1 MSHTDDAWTEVAVQL
16 RTLGVTIKSH
26 YDEQASLDPVESVS
40 PEEVKDALS
49 TLGES
54 LSTAFDAVGA
64 AFRDPEVTKE
74 AKDTAAAFFDALGV
88 SFSEI
93 GAEISSTPSAQPSDG
108 AAADA
113 TGVSEPDSLKDE

>member
-1 MSHTDDAWTEVAVQL
+1 MSHTDEAWTEVSVQL
-16 RTLGVTIKSH
+16 RTLGVTIKNH
-26 YDEQASLDPVESVS
+26 YDEQASLDRDESVS

-64 AFRDPEVTKE
+64 AFRDPEVTRE
-74 AKDTAAAFFDALGV
+74 VKDTAASFFDALGV

-93 GAEISSTPSAQPSDG
+93 GAGMSSAAGSKEDSFADLDEATESDPS
-108 AAADA
+108 
-113 TGVSEPDSLKDE
+113 EDE

>member
-1 MSHTDDAWTEVAVQL
+1 MSHTDEAWTEVSVQL
-16 RTLGVTIKSH
+16 RTLGVTIKNH
-26 YDEQASLDPVESVS
+26 YDEQASLDRDESVS

-64 AFRDPEVTKE
+64 AFRDPEVTRE
-74 AKDTAAAFFDALGV
+74 VKDTAASFFDALGV

-93 GAEISSTPSAQPSDG
+93 GAGMSSAAGSEEDSFADLDEATESDPS
-108 AAADA
+108 
-113 TGVSEPDSLKDE
+113 EDE